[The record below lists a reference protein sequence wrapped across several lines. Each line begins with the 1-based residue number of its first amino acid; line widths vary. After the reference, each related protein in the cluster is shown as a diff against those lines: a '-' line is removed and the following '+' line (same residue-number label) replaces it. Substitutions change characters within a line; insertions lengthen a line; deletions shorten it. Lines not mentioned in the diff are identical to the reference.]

1 MDSCE
6 IKMKIVSRLL
16 MEDVEKIEKRRKRR
30 ERENG

>member
-6 IKMKIVSRLL
+6 IKTKIVSRLL